1 MKKKTRRA
9 LRKAA
14 SSVSKAAAL
23 LAIDLIGSSLSSALK
38 AQLKGKSRRD
48 DS

>member
-14 SSVSKAAAL
+14 SSITKAAAL
-23 LAIDLIGSSLSSALK
+23 LAIDLIGSTVSSALK
-38 AQLKGKSRRD
+38 NQLKGKHRRD
-48 DS
+48 DT